1 MTATTDPSLELAIAA
16 LDVPGIKIAHR
27 LIAPGDEHAL
37 LPREAGAFPS
47 SVVGV
52 RRASGAAR
60 LVARQLLAR
69 LGIPDCELP
78 KSPSGA
84 PIWPAGVVGS
94 LAHDARVAIAA
105 VGRRRDVGALGIDI
119 EPAELLP
126 PEILEMVATPAE
138 RLNIGHDPYGGRLL
152 FVAKEAAY
160 KAVFPLDQTFLEHHD
175 VEVSIPD
182 RIATIRNGRVVGL
195 RFCLAT
201 HLVAVAFLSP
211 LAAAAAP
218 PAENLPGA

>member
-1 MTATTDPSLELAIAA
+1 MTTTTDPSLESALAA
-16 LDVPGIKIAHR
+16 LKLPGIMIAHR

-37 LPREAGAFPS
+37 LPREAGAFAS

-60 LVARQLLAR
+60 LVARQLLVQ

-78 KSPSGA
+78 KSPAGA
-84 PIWPAGVVGS
+84 PIWPAGVIGS

-105 VGRRRDVGALGIDI
+105 IGRRRDVGALGIDI

-138 RLNIGHDPYGGRLL
+138 RRSMHHDPYGGRLL

-160 KAVFPLDQTFLEHHD
+160 KAIFPLDQTFLEHHD
-175 VEVSIPD
+175 VEVSIPE
-182 RIATIRNGRVVGL
+182 RTATVRNGRLVDL
-195 RFCLAT
+195 RFCLST

-211 LAAAAAP
+211 DAAAAAP
-218 PAENLPGA
+218 PTPGA

>member
-1 MTATTDPSLELAIAA
+1 MTATTDPSLESATAA
-16 LDVPGIKIAHR
+16 LVVPGIMIAHR
-27 LIAPGDEHAL
+27 LILPGDEDAL
-37 LPREAGAFPS
+37 LPNETQAFAS

-60 LVARQLLAR
+60 LVARELLAR
-69 LGIPDCELP
+69 LGIPDYELL

-94 LAHDARVAIAA
+94 MAHDARVAIAA
-105 VGRRRDVGALGIDI
+105 VGLQREVGALGIDI
-119 EPAELLP
+119 EPAEPLP
-126 PEILEMVATPAE
+126 PDLVELVATPAE

-160 KAVFPLDQTFLEHHD
+160 KAVFPLDQTFLDHHD
-175 VEVSIPD
+175 VEVSFPE
-182 RIATIRNGRVVGL
+182 RTATVRNGRVVDL
-195 RFCLAT
+195 RFCVST

-211 LAAAAAP
+211 IG
-218 PAENLPGA
+218 AERSPRA

>member
-1 MTATTDPSLELAIAA
+1 VTVITDPSLESAIAA

-27 LIAPGDEHAL
+27 LILPGDEDAL
-37 LPREAGAFPS
+37 LPREAQAFAS

-60 LVARQLLAR
+60 IVARQLLAQ
-69 LGIPDCELP
+69 LGTSEYELL
-78 KSPSGA
+78 KFPSGA
-84 PIWPAGVVGS
+84 PIWPAGIVGS
-94 LAHDARVAIAA
+94 MAHDARVAIAA
-105 VGRRRDVGALGIDI
+105 VGRRHNIGALGIDI
-119 EPAELLP
+119 EPAEPLAPELL
-126 PEILEMVATPAE
+126 ELVATPAE
-138 RLNIGHDPYGGRLL
+138 RLNIGHDRYGGRLL

-182 RIATIRNGRVVGL
+182 RTATIRNGRVVDL
-195 RFCLAT
+195 RFYLST

-211 LAAAAAP
+211 ARLTP
-218 PAENLPGA
+218 TEKFPGA